1 MTRSELLSSREYW
14 IAKIQLDL
22 FNQIE
27 NYMTEHQ
34 LSRTQLAEKLDVT
47 KGYVSQI
54 LNGDFDHKISK
65 LVDLALLMEKV
76 PKIDYVNLQE
86 YINQEVAPLE
96 AHIYKNTAF
105 PFMKIIPGDQIQ
117 NLSYPG
123 NEEKDSHQSSTQWFA

>member
-1 MTRSELLSSREYW
+1 MTREELVSSREYW

-34 LSRTQLAEKLDVT
+34 LSRTQLAENLGVT

-65 LVDLALLMEKV
+65 LVDLALVIGKV
-76 PKIDYVNLQE
+76 PQ
-86 YINQEVAPLE
+86 INYSSLSEIISEQN
-96 AHIYKNTAF
+96 YNTSQY
-105 PFMKIIPGDQIQ
+105 PFRMKIRGGR
-117 NLSYPG
+117 LH
-123 NEEKDSHQSSTQWFA
+123 EESMEMA